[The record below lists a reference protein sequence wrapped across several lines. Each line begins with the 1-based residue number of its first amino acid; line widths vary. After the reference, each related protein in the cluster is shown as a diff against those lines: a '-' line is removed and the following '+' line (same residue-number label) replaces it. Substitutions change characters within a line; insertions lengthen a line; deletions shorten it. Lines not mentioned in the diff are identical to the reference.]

1 MTSPWLIRV
10 PKPGARTRLY
20 AFPYAGGNAAAFL
33 PWSARLGSGVELS
46 VISLPGRGPRRL
58 EPPLRDMRQAALQ
71 IAAAISADGASDF
84 AFFGHSMGAVLALE
98 VARICTLMHL
108 RLPRLMVA
116 SGCRWP
122 GALDREPLHDL
133 PTPAFLDRLRDLGGT
148 PEDVLAHDELMQIV
162 LPALRA
168 DFAMLHDYVFRPGL
182 ALKPALHVFAGQQDS
197 RVSADDLTGWQQE
210 SAAFGQVHWFEGGH
224 FFLHQ
229 HETAVLARLSGLL
242 AGTQPAPTLSDHT
255 CN

>member
-1 MTSPWLIRV
+1 MNSPWLIRV

-33 PWSARLGSGVELS
+33 PWSAGLGPEIELS
-46 VISLPGRGPRRL
+46 VISLPGRGQRPL
-58 EPPLRDMRQAALQ
+58 EPPLREMRQAVMQ

-98 VARICTLMHL
+98 VARVCTLMHL

-122 GALDREPLHDL
+122 GALDREALHDL
-133 PTPAFLDRLRDLGGT
+133 PKPEFLERLRDLGGT
-148 PEDVLAHDELMQIV
+148 PEEVLSHAELLEIV

-168 DFAMLHDYVFRPGL
+168 DFAMLHGYSYRPGL
-182 ALKPALHVFAGQQDS
+182 ALKPTLHVFAGRQDE
-197 RVSADDLTGWQQE
+197 RVEPENLIGWQRETAQ
-210 SAAFGQVHWFEGGH
+210 FGQVHWFEGGH

-229 HETAVLARLSGLL
+229 YESDVLATLTGLL
-242 AGTQPAPTLSDHT
+242 KAASQLPSISDHPQT
-255 CN
+255 

>member
-20 AFPYAGGNAAAFL
+20 VFPYAGGNAAAFL
-33 PWSARLGSGVELS
+33 PWSARLGPGVELS
-46 VISLPGRGPRRL
+46 VISLPGRGQRRV
-58 EPPLRDMRQAALQ
+58 EAPLQDMRQAALQ
-71 IAAAISADGASDF
+71 IAAAISADGATDF

-122 GALDREPLHDL
+122 GALDREALHDL
-133 PTPAFLDRLRDLGGT
+133 PTPAFLERLRALGGT

-168 DFAMLHDYVFRPGL
+168 DFAMLHGYAYRPGL
-182 ALKPALHVFAGQQDS
+182 ALKPTLHVFAGRQDH
-197 RVSADDLTGWQQE
+197 RVAPDELAGWQQE

-229 HETAVLARLSGLL
+229 HEAEVLATLTGMLSG
-242 AGTQPAPTLSDHT
+242 AAPAPFHPSHH
-255 CN
+255 